1 MNNINVKILNVCM
14 NLQNF
19 DFFGLVCCGG
29 AVSPARQAIVYNG
42 QHFPLSPPP
51 QPHNWQR
58 QSGIQSHFHS
68 AEWMSVFRGMHR
80 WQRLYSSGN
89 SPENSPNSP
98 ENHIHIKLCSGTE
111 AFLWGSCVSVTG
123 WDMTKICWRFFFLFF
138 SFALFLTR
146 LKFIWK
152 VLNIFSKIKN
162 R

>member
-1 MNNINVKILNVCM
+1 MHE
-14 NLQNF
+14 F
-19 DFFGLVCCGG
+19 AEFWFFGLVCCGG
-29 AVSPARQAIVYNG
+29 AVSPARHAIVYNG

-51 QPHNWQR
+51 QLHNWQR

-111 AFLWGSCVSVTG
+111 AFLWGSCVSVTSRMRHEPKYA
-123 WDMTKICWRFFFLFF
+123 DDFFSFFLFR
-138 SFALFLTR
+138 SFFDSS
-146 LKFIWK
+146 KFIWK
-152 VLNIFSKIKN
+152 VLNIFSN
-162 R
+162 P